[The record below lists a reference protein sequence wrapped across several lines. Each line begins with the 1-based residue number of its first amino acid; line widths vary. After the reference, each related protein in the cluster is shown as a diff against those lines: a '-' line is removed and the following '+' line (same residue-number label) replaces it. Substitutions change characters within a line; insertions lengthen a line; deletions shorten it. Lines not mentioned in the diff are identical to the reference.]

1 MAETSDLGLQGVWQ
15 GPART
20 TRHANCRGQSS
31 LTQCTRSIRESN
43 TSTSTPIPYVLL
55 DVSIRRYKTSKHIME
70 FRTLARPAARLLSP
84 RPSGLPIIP
93 CRGHKTTSRTKRSLK
108 IAPHESFLPDRK
120 AAFPAADSIIYNPPS
135 SEASPLHTP
144 FLFLPP
150 NDARRVALTK
160 LRHTPGSPLE
170 PLSSSKLPP
179 QMKYNRRSPNYNL
192 TAADIKEMKQL
203 RQEDPETWT
212 VNKLAEKFGCS
223 VIFVKMAA
231 PAPENH
237 LENVKRKLERRESRW
252 GAIRTNAREE
262 RKRRTEMLYRGEL

>member
-1 MAETSDLGLQGVWQ
+1 
-15 GPART
+15 
-20 TRHANCRGQSS
+20 
-31 LTQCTRSIRESN
+31 
-43 TSTSTPIPYVLL
+43 
-55 DVSIRRYKTSKHIME
+55 ME

-84 RPSGLPIIP
+84 RPSGLPIVP

-120 AAFPAADSIIYNPPS
+120 AAFPASDSIIYNPPS

-150 NDARRVALTK
+150 NDARRVALTR

-170 PLSSSKLPP
+170 PISKSKLPP
-179 QMKYNRRSPNYNL
+179 EMKYNRRSPNYNL

-203 RQEDPETWT
+203 RQEDPETWS

-231 PAPENH
+231 PAPEAH
-237 LENVKRKLERRESRW
+237 LENVKRKQERRESRW